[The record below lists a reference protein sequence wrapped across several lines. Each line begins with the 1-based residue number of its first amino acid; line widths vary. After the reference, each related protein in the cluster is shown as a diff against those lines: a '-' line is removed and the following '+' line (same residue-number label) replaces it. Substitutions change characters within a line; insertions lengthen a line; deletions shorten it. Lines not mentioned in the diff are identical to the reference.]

1 MFQQV
6 VDDRDRELLMVFVE
20 NSKDDGKEVYVAVF
34 DIVRLDE
41 YLV

>member
-6 VDDRDRELLMVFVE
+6 VDDRDRELLMVFVQS
-20 NSKDDGKEVYVAVF
+20 SKDDSKEVYVAVF